1 MINKYDW
8 YKCPKCGKNLFK
20 FHKNSIIRDIKVWCK
35 TCKEEKEINIEP
47 KSR

>member
-1 MINKYDW
+1 MIKYDW

-20 FHKNSIIRDIKVWCK
+20 IHKHSFIRGIKVWCK

-47 KSR
+47 KSQ